1 MSTPANGEDCRRR
14 TQARSAGIAKSRR
27 PGLPSASEA
36 SEDKRG
42 STVLG
47 LGENMNTA
55 NASLSESRWR
65 YFLLATVAIGSL
77 ALMLAS
83 PPIGQDLEY
92 HGFADRRAFFGI
104 PNFWNVVSNIPF
116 FLVGIA
122 GLRFC
127 LGHELR
133 NGRSAWIALFAGVA
147 LVSVGSSYYHWDP
160 RDATLVWD
168 RLFITIA
175 FMGLFVAL
183 LGEHLSARLA
193 HVLLVPMLV
202 VGLCSVLYWRA
213 FGDLRLYLWVQ
224 LITLLAIPL
233 LIVLFRAGYTRRSLL
248 LAALGWHA
256 LAKVSELYDRE
267 FFALT
272 GDLFSGHSFKHILAA
287 IACFTILWML
297 RIRKPVQ
304 PAGAHLVQR

>member
-1 MSTPANGEDCRRR
+1 
-14 TQARSAGIAKSRR
+14 
-27 PGLPSASEA
+27 
-36 SEDKRG
+36 
-42 STVLG
+42 
-47 LGENMNTA
+47 MNTG
-55 NASLSESRWR
+55 NAGLSQSRWR
-65 YFLLATVAIGSL
+65 YFLLAIVAIGSL
-77 ALMLAS
+77 ALMLSS
-83 PPIGQDLEY
+83 PPIVQDLQY

-116 FLVGIA
+116 LLVGIA

-133 NGRSAWIALFAGVA
+133 SGRSAWIALFAGVA

-160 RDATLVWD
+160 RDAALVWD

-175 FMGLFVAL
+175 FMALFVAL

-193 HVLLVPMLV
+193 HVLLVPMLLL
-202 VGLCSVLYWRA
+202 GLGSVLYWRA

-224 LITLLAIPL
+224 LITLLTIPL
-233 LIVLFRAGYTRRSLL
+233 FIVLFRAGYTRRSLL

-256 LAKVSELYDRE
+256 LAKVAEVYDRE

-272 GDLFSGHSFKHILAA
+272 GDLFSGHSLKHILAA
-287 IACFTILWML
+287 MACLTILWML
-297 RIRKPVQ
+297 RTRKP
-304 PAGAHLVQR
+304 L